1 MIKLEID
8 SCYSKSEIKDQKMK
22 PLNGHSREYLT
33 FEKDSRVYF
42 FEKVDNDL
50 LRLFCCTGKRSFY
63 LSK

>member
-42 FEKVDNDL
+42 FEQIDKNL
-50 LRLFCCTGKRSFY
+50 LRLFCYT
-63 LSK
+63 